1 MDPKRPLYWHQ
12 GLFLQPQHF
21 QLLDQFHLW
30 NLEALRQSAIPYF
43 WGVRQLNVEKAAI
56 SNRTFN
62 LQEAQILFPDG
73 TFVSLPGNA
82 LLNARSFED
91 DWIDG
96 GRPFTVYL
104 ALRKLSQEGSNVT
117 IMEELSDIS
126 EVSTRFVAAE
136 QPEEARD
143 LYGDGPDG
151 QVRPMYYALRIFW
164 ESEKDRLGDYVYLP
178 VAQLVRSGDEIIL
191 SPDFIPPCL
200 TISSHEVLASAAREV
215 RDLVAARGF
224 QLGEYKV
231 QRGIHSAEFGTRD
244 MVYLL
249 ALQSLNRYT
258 PLLYHYVEAGKVHP
272 WQMYGTLRQ
281 LIGELSSFSEQC
293 DVLASNEEYGAV
305 LPSYD
310 HWNLHE
316 CFSSALRVIA
326 RLVEEIT
333 AGPEYVI
340 KLEFDGTYYSTEL
353 KPSMFDPSNRYYLA
367 IKTAHDPEE
376 VLQSLTSTA
385 KLSSREY
392 LPILI
397 ARALP
402 GLPLEYQ
409 SVPPQELPRRANT
422 LYFLIDSRNDQWA
435 AVEQGTNIA
444 LYWDSAPEDLEAELM
459 VVGGK

>member
-21 QLLDQFHLW
+21 QLADQFHQW
-30 NLEALRQSAIPYF
+30 NLEALRRSAIPYF
-43 WGVRQLNVEKAAI
+43 WGVRELQVEKTAI
-56 SNRTFN
+56 ANRTFN
-62 LQEAQILFPDG
+62 IQQAEILFPDG

-82 LLNARSFED
+82 LLNARSFEE
-91 DWIDG
+91 DWVDG
-96 GRPFTVYL
+96 GRPLTVYL
-104 ALRKLSQEGSNVT
+104 GLRKLSSDKANVT
-117 IMEELSDIS
+117 VQADLSDIS
-126 EVSTRFVAAE
+126 EVATRFVAPE
-136 QPEEARD
+136 QPEEVAD
-143 LYGDGPDG
+143 IYADGPDG
-151 QVRPMYYALRIFW
+151 QVRSMYYALRIFW
-164 ESEKDRLGDYVYLP
+164 DTEKDRLGDYVYLP
-178 VAQLVRSGDEIIL
+178 VAQLVRSGDEITL
-191 SPDFIPPCL
+191 SADFIPPCL
-200 TISSHEVLASAAREV
+200 TISSHEVLAAAAREV

-231 QRGIHSAEFGTRD
+231 QRGIHAAEFGSRD

-258 PLLYHYVEAGKVHP
+258 PLLYHYLEAGKVHP

-281 LIGELSSFSEQC
+281 LIGELSSFSEGC

-305 LPSYD
+305 LPPYD
-310 HWNLHE
+310 HWRLHE
-316 CFSSALRVIA
+316 CFSSALAVIS
-326 RLVEEIT
+326 RLIEEIT

-340 KLEFDGTYYSTEL
+340 RLEFDGTYYSAEL
-353 KPSMFDPSNRYYLA
+353 KPSMFEPANKYYLA
-367 IKTAHDPEE
+367 VKSSQDPEE
-376 VLQSLTSTA
+376 LLQSLTTTA

-422 LYFLIDSRNDQWA
+422 LYFLIDSRNEQWT
-435 AVEQGTNIA
+435 AVEQGSNIA
-444 LYWDSAPEDLEAELM
+444 LYWDAAPEDLEAELM
-459 VVGGK
+459 VVGGR